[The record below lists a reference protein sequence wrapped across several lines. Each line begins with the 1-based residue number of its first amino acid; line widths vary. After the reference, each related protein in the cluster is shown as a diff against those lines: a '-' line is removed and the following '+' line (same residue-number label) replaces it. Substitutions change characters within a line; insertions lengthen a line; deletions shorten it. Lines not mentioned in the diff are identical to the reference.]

1 MAVVAPS
8 PHHEGM
14 TVMTDDAVLFPTSGV
29 DADEPYGGRDPAHHL
44 YAHAAGVLASAQ
56 ALEASADDPGT
67 VAALAPTLACVE
79 TSLAALAQA
88 TNRLRVH
95 TLRRLADP
103 VLTDDDLVATHRA
116 EISTALERL
125 AGVLDQ
131 GSFACTRARGAI
143 DPVNDELTAL

>member
-14 TVMTDDAVLFPTSGV
+14 TVMTDDAVLLPRSDV

-88 TNRLRVH
+88 TSRLRVH
-95 TLRRLADP
+95 ALRRLTDP
-103 VLTDDDLVATHRA
+103 VLGLDEHTARHRA
-116 EISTALERL
+116 ELATTLERL

-131 GSFACTRARGAI
+131 GSFACTRARAAI
-143 DPVNDELTAL
+143 DSVNDELTAI